1 MVSWWIMN
9 ELQLCPRQWTPKSSV
24 WLGGACSARIS
35 SSHHQQWTTLG
46 QSCSRSQVYSG
57 SLSHGPWR
65 CLMGWTSSDICCF
78 IKEALYFLN
87 ITLAASFKMH
97 SFSVKHR
104 EQGKLLMECLIVFLP
119 SMEVVGVRNSR
130 CTEAA
135 WWCSLAILGVIDSFW
150 NFWNGSQWSPLPVL
164 HALV

>member
-1 MVSWWIMN
+1 
-9 ELQLCPRQWTPKSSV
+9 
-24 WLGGACSARIS
+24 
-35 SSHHQQWTTLG
+35 
-46 QSCSRSQVYSG
+46 
-57 SLSHGPWR
+57 
-65 CLMGWTSSDICCF
+65 MGWTSSDICCF

-104 EQGKLLMECLIVFLP
+104 EQGKLLMECLMVFLP

-135 WWCSLAILGVIDSFW
+135 W
-150 NFWNGSQWSPLPVL
+150 
-164 HALV
+164 